1 MIHQKLHLVATN
13 RTTLCDDDDDD
24 DDGTA
29 LRGDDDDDD
38 DGDDDGKRDRE
49 SRPSRAMRHA
59 RTNVRRKSAFD
70 G

>member
-1 MIHQKLHLVATN
+1 MHLVQFFRLSSTN
-13 RTTLCDDDDDD
+13 RTALCDDDDDD
-24 DDGTA
+24 DGTR
-29 LRGDDDDDD
+29 RGD
-38 DGDDDGKRDRE
+38 DDDGKRDRE